1 MARPA
6 MYSPDISQHT
16 PHLYRIA
23 AHYGVPMTVLADRL
37 IRHGLKSLPEVL
49 PERPVLDASVIDL
62 SAVLHPV
69 PVGKTVPRKTA

>member
-37 IRHGLKSLPEVL
+37 IRHGLKNLSDAL
-49 PERPVLDASVIDL
+49 PERPVLDASVVDL
-62 SAVLHPV
+62 SAVQHSV
-69 PVGKTVPRKTA
+69 SVGKTVPRKTA